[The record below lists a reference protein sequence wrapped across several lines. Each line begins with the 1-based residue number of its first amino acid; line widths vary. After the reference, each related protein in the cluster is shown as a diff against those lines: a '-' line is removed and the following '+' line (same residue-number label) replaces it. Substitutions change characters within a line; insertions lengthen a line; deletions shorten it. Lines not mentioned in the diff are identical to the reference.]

1 MTPAVVTGPAIVLVL
16 LVSLSAAGCASQRP
30 SDPGQGFI
38 SGDGVIE
45 QIPAD
50 QRDDVAPITGELL
63 DGRSFD
69 SRDLAG
75 KVVVYNVWGSWCAP
89 CRKEAP
95 VLRKVSEETR
105 GQGVRFVGIDVK
117 DNDGPAIAFERSF
130 DITYPSIRTADSTKA
145 LLAFGTILPP
155 SAVPSTL
162 VIDRQG
168 RIAARV
174 IGAATYATL
183 TALIDDVL
191 EESDE

>member
-1 MTPAVVTGPAIVLVL
+1 MTPAVVTRPAIVLVL
-16 LVSLSAAGCASQRP
+16 LVSLSAGCAGQRS
-30 SDPGQGFI
+30 SDPGQRFI

-50 QRDDVAPITGELL
+50 QRDDVAPITGKLL

-95 VLRKVSEETR
+95 ALRKVSEETR
-105 GQGVRFVGIDVK
+105 GKGVRFVGIDVK

-130 DITYPSIRTADSTKA
+130 DITYPSIRTADSPKA
-145 LLAFGTILPP
+145 LLAFGTTLPP

-174 IGAATYATL
+174 IGASSYATL